1 MRYSEFAAILNEHYD
16 TDIFYSKYD
25 MEIFEHEKKKPS
37 VNVRIQGLNDISVTA
52 DAETLELLGIY
63 QHSCLEF
70 SVLKSISKSVDNEEE
85 LDKEREKNKQLSV
98 ELQKATAE
106 IEEMKPL
113 SAINRF
119 AQDTILKAIAGEKL

>member
-1 MRYSEFAAILNEHYD
+1 MKYSEFVDILNKHYD

-25 MEIFEHEKKKPS
+25 IEILEHEKERPS
-37 VNVRIQGLNDISVTA
+37 VNVRVQGLDNLQVTV
-52 DAETLELLGIY
+52 DAETLELLGIF
-63 QHSCLEF
+63 QHSNFEF
-70 SVLKSISKSVDNEEE
+70 SVLKAIIKCIDKEEE

-98 ELQKATAE
+98 ELQKANAE

-119 AQDTILKAIAGEKL
+119 AQDTILKAIAGEKI